1 MNPAAL
7 FLVFSLNGAPQPA
20 PDQWLAEDK
29 FKHFFASF
37 VATSLAAS
45 AAHTAGLDTETS
57 ALVGAGAGASIGIW
71 KELRDRGQETE
82 TASFKDLVWDLG
94 GVGAATVVMSQ
105 VR

>member
-7 FLVFSLNGAPQPA
+7 FLVFSLNGAPTA
-20 PDQWLAEDK
+20 PDAWVAEDK

-45 AAHTAGLDTETS
+45 AAHTVGLDPETS
-57 ALVGAGAGASIGIW
+57 VLVGVGTGATIGIW
-71 KELRDRGQETE
+71 KELRDRGQKTE
-82 TASFKDLVWDLG
+82 TASLKDLVWDLG
-94 GVGAATVVMSQ
+94 GVGAASALMSQ

>member
-7 FLVFSLNGAPQPA
+7 LLVFSFSGAPTA
-20 PDQWLAEDK
+20 PDAWLAEDK

-37 VATSLAAS
+37 VVTSLAAS
-45 AAHTAGLDTETS
+45 AANTAGMDSDES
-57 ALVGAGAGASIGIW
+57 VLVGVGVGTSVGVW
-71 KELRDRGQETE
+71 KELRDRGAETE

-94 GVGAATVVMSQ
+94 GVGAAAAVMSQ